1 MRLSGDLRKPIIL
14 FGVIIAFM
22 AVLVCVSIL
31 QKKETK
37 QQQDEAVDSQAMVT
51 DTQQMPDEETVLEE
65 TGQTGKL
72 DPDGITLSYDGS
84 MSKDYLQSC
93 IFLGDSRIVGM
104 ALYGYIDT
112 NTALAQIGL
121 NHNNAMDITY
131 STSTGEIYTFD
142 SYLVTHPSKVIYIC
156 SGVNGLTQNESRFKA
171 DYQELVE
178 HVKYLCPD
186 SNVVIQSIWPSRDDG
201 MYTATVSNEKIDYYN
216 EYLYDLAAEEDCYY
230 LDIQGALKDEEGQMM
245 KQYDSGDGLHYN
257 QNGYTDII
265 AYIVSHPVPGVTPEP
280 NGFKKETFV
289 WKNTTGNGAID
300 SSSVQSNSTDISV
313 SANQSAETVSDN
325 YAEDNF
331 VFDESVSENGDF
343 QNPEE
348 WYSEQEVMTSGQ
360 DAEKQNLNE
369 SDIPERER
377 KQDNTSEDGQE
388 QGASQDTSKE
398 SQEQGGGSQDTSK
411 GSQEQD
417 FSENTGLEQNSS
429 KDDTSKGTTEGQEV
443 AGSEEYKEQ
452 MENFDTEELTGGN
465 GILESELQN
474 E

>member
-1 MRLSGDLRKPIIL
+1 MRFSSDLRKPIIL

-37 QQQDEAVDSQAMVT
+37 QQQDEAVDSQAVVT
-51 DTQQMPDEETVLEE
+51 DVQQKPDEESVLEE
-65 TGQTGKL
+65 TGQSGKL
-72 DPDGITLSYDGS
+72 EKDGITLSYDGS

-131 STSTGEIYTFD
+131 GTSTGEIYTFD

-156 SGVNGLTQNESRFKA
+156 YGVNGLTQNESRFKA

-289 WKNTTGNGAID
+289 WENTTGNGAID
-300 SSSVQSNSTDISV
+300 SSDVQSSGADISV
-313 SANQSAETVSDN
+313 SDNQSAETVFGND
-325 YAEDNF
+325 AEENNALSTGVSGNDTF
-331 VFDESVSENGDF
+331 QAVDEID
-343 QNPEE
+343 
-348 WYSEQEVMTSGQ
+348 SEQEIMTSLQEASELNAGASDHLAAEDGQ
-360 DAEKQNLNE
+360 NGAV
-369 SDIPERER
+369 
-377 KQDNTSEDGQE
+377 QDTSEGDKEQGRNTSESSSE
-388 QGASQDTSKE
+388 QDGASQDEGGSEQTE
-398 SQEQGGGSQDTSK
+398 DSQEK
-411 GSQEQD
+411 
-417 FSENTGLEQNSS
+417 NS
-429 KDDTSKGTTEGQEV
+429 T
-443 AGSEEYKEQ
+443 GSEHSDFQKDVSDETAEEKEGTA
-452 MENFDTEELTGGN
+452 TEEQTEFFDAEELPDGN
-465 GILESELQN
+465 GILESEL
-474 E
+474 